1 MVVEFVL
8 TALVLAAHTL
18 LAAVVTRYLRL
29 RMRTDWGTAVYVL
42 LLVPVLLV
50 AATLVTGQ
58 LPLVP
63 LGSPVVVLAVMV
75 GVPLALGVAVDVLYV
90 TPPEEYELPRPRS
103 GS

>member
-29 RMRTDWGTAVYVL
+29 RMRTDWGTALYVL

-50 AATLVTGQ
+50 GATLVTGQ

-63 LGSPVVVLAVMV
+63 LGSPVTVFAVMI
-75 GVPLALGVAVDVLYV
+75 GVPLALGVAVDVLYL
-90 TPPEEYELPRPRS
+90 TPPGEYELPQPRS
-103 GS
+103 ES